1 MGDDYNNEMEV
12 DETDSRL
19 VDVDL
24 CVVCSQGSILKI
36 LSDTLA
42 ENLSTNL
49 SSFNHEEVLDHQKDV
64 NERLKEI
71 LNSGPRKQATENLT
85 KELKQHDYAV
95 HKTCYDKFNKPHL
108 DRAVKGK
115 RRKTEGESS
124 RTTRSQ
130 LPPPAEKFAEL
141 CLYCGEPAKDDP
153 RHPERSNPLH
163 AAVAHKKDSSHVNE
177 FTDRVRKMPI
187 ELGNM
192 KVLNTMERD
201 VRAIQF
207 LYHNGC
213 HTSFKRRYCESIA
226 QKTQDSGDSVSS
238 R

>member
-24 CVVCSQGSILKI
+24 CVVCSQGSNLKI

-95 HKTCYDKFNKPHL
+95 HKTCYDKFNTP
-108 DRAVKGK
+108 
-115 RRKTEGESS
+115 
-124 RTTRSQ
+124 
-130 LPPPAEKFAEL
+130 
-141 CLYCGEPAKDDP
+141 
-153 RHPERSNPLH
+153 
-163 AAVAHKKDSSHVNE
+163 
-177 FTDRVRKMPI
+177 
-187 ELGNM
+187 
-192 KVLNTMERD
+192 
-201 VRAIQF
+201 
-207 LYHNGC
+207 
-213 HTSFKRRYCESIA
+213 
-226 QKTQDSGDSVSS
+226 
-238 R
+238 